1 MKLDRYRKYVRAG
14 VTAFLVLAASMIFY
28 YLLFHQTSVRT
39 AFHNVLNILSPLIAA
54 LILAY
59 VISPIINFIEQR
71 IIARLF
77 ARHGKTQSVR
87 CKKLVRALLILLTYV
102 SMLFALYGLI
112 ATLIPELF
120 SSITNIVSNF
130 SNYAN
135 NIQDFATKVLA
146 NYPEMQQTADQYIS
160 TFSAKLSNWLTNDL
174 MPMLRTFLL
183 NLSGQLVNMVTF
195 FKNILLGAIVAIY
208 MLYNKES
215 YIAKLKKAVYALL
228 GLDHGNA
235 VIRDCQ
241 YVNQEFSGFLV
252 GKVIDSI
259 IIGAICYLVTSLI
272 GTPYALLV
280 SVIIGVTNIIPF
292 FGPFL
297 GAIPSAF
304 LILLVSPKQ
313 CLYFILFIIALQQFD
328 GNILGPKILGKSTG
342 ISSFWVI
349 VAIVVGGGF
358 GGGQTQ
364 RSGPRRGENLRVRLN
379 ITFEEAAFGC
389 EKEIN
394 VGRVEQCP
402 DCKGTGSVRTTQ
414 RTPFGVVQTSGAC
427 KKCGGRGKIIHQPC
441 PRCGSRGAVRK
452 NQTIKVKIPA
462 GIDDGQTLNLRGK
475 GNAGLDGGPAGDLL
489 ITVFVKPHPLFER
502 DGNSVLMEMP
512 VSFAQAALGA
522 EIEVPTIDGRVKLT
536 IPEGTQPG
544 SVFRLRGKGIPYLQ
558 SKGGGRGDQFVT
570 ITVTVPKNMTAEQ
583 KERLRAYADAMNE
596 SVSEG
601 RSGIFGSKKKR

>member
-87 CKKLVRALLILLTYV
+87 CKKLARALLILLTYV

-292 FGPFL
+292 FGPYI
-297 GAIPSAF
+297 GAIPSAI
-304 LILLVSPKQ
+304 ILLTVSPMS
-313 CLYFILFIIALQQFD
+313 CLMFVIFIMILQQVD
-328 GNILGPKILGKSTG
+328 GNIIGPKILGSSTG
-342 ISSFWVI
+342 LSGIWVLFSI
-349 VAIVVGGGF
+349 LLF
-358 GGGQTQ
+358 GGLFGFVGMIIGVPVFAVIYDLIRQLIIRGLEL
-364 RSGPRRGENLRVRLN
+364 RSKSKMFDDYQQEYPR
-379 ITFEEAAFGC
+379 
-389 EKEIN
+389 KE
-394 VGRVEQCP
+394 
-402 DCKGTGSVRTTQ
+402 
-414 RTPFGVVQTSGAC
+414 
-427 KKCGGRGKIIHQPC
+427 
-441 PRCGSRGAVRK
+441 
-452 NQTIKVKIPA
+452 
-462 GIDDGQTLNLRGK
+462 
-475 GNAGLDGGPAGDLL
+475 
-489 ITVFVKPHPLFER
+489 
-502 DGNSVLMEMP
+502 
-512 VSFAQAALGA
+512 
-522 EIEVPTIDGRVKLT
+522 
-536 IPEGTQPG
+536 
-544 SVFRLRGKGIPYLQ
+544 
-558 SKGGGRGDQFVT
+558 
-570 ITVTVPKNMTAEQ
+570 
-583 KERLRAYADAMNE
+583 
-596 SVSEG
+596 
-601 RSGIFGSKKKR
+601 

>member
-39 AFHNVLNILSPLIAA
+39 AFHNVLDILSPLIAA

-102 SMLFALYGLI
+102 AMLFALYGLI

-160 TFSAKLSNWLTNDL
+160 MFSAKLSNWLTNDL

-292 FGPFL
+292 FGPFI
-297 GAIPSAF
+297 GAVPSAF
-304 LILLVSPKQ
+304 LILLVDPMK
-313 CLYFILFIIALQQFD
+313 CLYFLIFILVLQQFD
-328 GNILGPKILGKSTG
+328 GNILGPKILGDSTG
-342 ISSFWVI
+342 LPSFWVLFSI
-349 VAIVVGGGF
+349 LLF
-358 GGGQTQ
+358 GGLFGFVGMIIAVPTFAVIYRAMSLYINSALKKKNYSENTPDYCRLHHIDP
-364 RSGPRRGENLRVRLN
+364 RSGDFIDMDQWPEAGNKGMNDLDMAAGEELEEKTEN
-379 ITFEEAAFGC
+379 I
-389 EKEIN
+389 EK
-394 VGRVEQCP
+394 
-402 DCKGTGSVRTTQ
+402 
-414 RTPFGVVQTSGAC
+414 
-427 KKCGGRGKIIHQPC
+427 
-441 PRCGSRGAVRK
+441 
-452 NQTIKVKIPA
+452 
-462 GIDDGQTLNLRGK
+462 
-475 GNAGLDGGPAGDLL
+475 
-489 ITVFVKPHPLFER
+489 
-502 DGNSVLMEMP
+502 
-512 VSFAQAALGA
+512 
-522 EIEVPTIDGRVKLT
+522 
-536 IPEGTQPG
+536 
-544 SVFRLRGKGIPYLQ
+544 
-558 SKGGGRGDQFVT
+558 
-570 ITVTVPKNMTAEQ
+570 
-583 KERLRAYADAMNE
+583 
-596 SVSEG
+596 
-601 RSGIFGSKKKR
+601 

>member
-1 MKLDRYRKYVRAG
+1 MKLDRYRKYVRTG

-39 AFHNVLNILSPLIAA
+39 AFHNVLDILSPLIAA

-59 VISPIINFIEQR
+59 VNTPIINFIEQR

-102 SMLFALYGLI
+102 AMLFALYGLI

-160 TFSAKLSNWLTNDL
+160 MFSAKLSNWLTNDL

-297 GAIPSAF
+297 GAVPCLL
-304 LILLVSPKQ
+304 LILLIDPLQ
-313 CLYFILFIIALQQFD
+313 ALYFLIFVVLLQQFD
-328 GNILGPKILGKSTG
+328 GNILGPKILGDSTG
-342 ISSFWVI
+342 LSPIWIIFAITVGGATCGVVGMFLG
-349 VAIVVGGGF
+349 VAIIAVLVYLMNHIF
-358 GGGQTQ
+358 DYMLYKKHLKTDL
-364 RSGPRRGENLRVRLN
+364 SNVIIP
-379 ITFEEAAFGC
+379 
-389 EKEIN
+389 EIN
-394 VGRVEQCP
+394 P
-402 DCKGTGSVRTTQ
+402 DNVFIPKDFDASKAND
-414 RTPFGVVQTSGAC
+414 PKAASDASDTSSS
-427 KKCGGRGKIIHQPC
+427 K
-441 PRCGSRGAVRK
+441 
-452 NQTIKVKIPA
+452 
-462 GIDDGQTLNLRGK
+462 
-475 GNAGLDGGPAGDLL
+475 
-489 ITVFVKPHPLFER
+489 E
-502 DGNSVLMEMP
+502 NSH
-512 VSFAQAALGA
+512 
-522 EIEVPTIDGRVKLT
+522 
-536 IPEGTQPG
+536 
-544 SVFRLRGKGIPYLQ
+544 
-558 SKGGGRGDQFVT
+558 
-570 ITVTVPKNMTAEQ
+570 
-583 KERLRAYADAMNE
+583 
-596 SVSEG
+596 
-601 RSGIFGSKKKR
+601 

>member
-39 AFHNVLNILSPLIAA
+39 AFHNVLDILSPLIAA

-102 SMLFALYGLI
+102 AMLFALYGLI

-160 TFSAKLSNWLTNDL
+160 MFSAKLSNWLTNDL

-358 GGGQTQ
+358 GGVLGMVLGVPIFACISSLVNWFTN
-364 RSGPRRGENLRVRLN
+364 RSL
-379 ITFEEAAFGC
+379 T
-389 EKEIN
+389 K
-394 VGRVEQCP
+394 
-402 DCKGTGSVRTTQ
+402 KG
-414 RTPFGVVQTSGAC
+414 
-427 KKCGGRGKIIHQPC
+427 
-441 PRCGSRGAVRK
+441 
-452 NQTIKVKIPA
+452 
-462 GIDDGQTLNLRGK
+462 
-475 GNAGLDGGPAGDLL
+475 
-489 ITVFVKPHPLFER
+489 
-502 DGNSVLMEMP
+502 
-512 VSFAQAALGA
+512 
-522 EIEVPTIDGRVKLT
+522 
-536 IPEGTQPG
+536 
-544 SVFRLRGKGIPYLQ
+544 
-558 SKGGGRGDQFVT
+558 VT
-570 ITVTVPKNMTAEQ
+570 D
-583 KERLRAYADAMNE
+583 DAMFAPAPLASPDE
-596 SVSEG
+596 
-601 RSGIFGSKKKR
+601 KKD

>member
-1 MKLDRYRKYVRAG
+1 MKLDRYRKYVRTG

-39 AFHNVLNILSPLIAA
+39 AFHNVLDILSPLIAA

-102 SMLFALYGLI
+102 AMLFALYGLI

-160 TFSAKLSNWLTNDL
+160 MFSAKLSNWLTNDL

-215 YIAKLKKAVYALL
+215 YIAKLKKTVYALL

-292 FGPFL
+292 FGPFI
-297 GAIPSAF
+297 GAIPCALLLLLGSNPWDALYF
-304 LILLVSPKQ
+304 LI
-313 CLYFILFIIALQQFD
+313 FIVILQQVD
-328 GNILGPKILGKSTG
+328 GNIIGPKILGNTTG
-342 ISSFWVI
+342 VSSFWVLFSI
-349 VAIVVGGGF
+349 LLF
-358 GGGQTQ
+358 GGLWGLVGMVIAVPLFGVIYDIIRKLTA
-364 RSGPRRGENLRVRLN
+364 RGLKRNRH
-379 ITFEEAAFGC
+379 EEMMQEYN
-389 EKEIN
+389 EKFHE
-394 VGRVEQCP
+394 EP
-402 DCKGTGSVRTTQ
+402 EETETTQ
-414 RTPFGVVQTSGAC
+414 KDTF
-427 KKCGGRGKIIHQPC
+427 
-441 PRCGSRGAVRK
+441 
-452 NQTIKVKIPA
+452 
-462 GIDDGQTLNLRGK
+462 
-475 GNAGLDGGPAGDLL
+475 
-489 ITVFVKPHPLFER
+489 
-502 DGNSVLMEMP
+502 
-512 VSFAQAALGA
+512 
-522 EIEVPTIDGRVKLT
+522 
-536 IPEGTQPG
+536 
-544 SVFRLRGKGIPYLQ
+544 
-558 SKGGGRGDQFVT
+558 
-570 ITVTVPKNMTAEQ
+570 
-583 KERLRAYADAMNE
+583 
-596 SVSEG
+596 
-601 RSGIFGSKKKR
+601 SKKINAKINEYIDKNVNNK

>member
-39 AFHNVLNILSPLIAA
+39 AFHNVLDILSPLIAA

-102 SMLFALYGLI
+102 AMLFALYGLI

-160 TFSAKLSNWLTNDL
+160 MFSAKLSNWLTNDL

-292 FGPFL
+292 FGPYI
-297 GAIPSAF
+297 GAIPSAI
-304 LILLVSPKQ
+304 ILLTVSPMS
-313 CLYFILFIIALQQFD
+313 CLMFVIFIVILQQVD
-328 GNILGPKILGKSTG
+328 GNIIGPKILGSSTG
-342 ISSFWVI
+342 LSGIWVLFSI
-349 VAIVVGGGF
+349 LLF
-358 GGGQTQ
+358 GGLFGFVGMIIGVPVFAVIYDLIRQLIIRGLEL
-364 RSGPRRGENLRVRLN
+364 RSKSKMFDDYQHEYPR
-379 ITFEEAAFGC
+379 
-389 EKEIN
+389 KE
-394 VGRVEQCP
+394 
-402 DCKGTGSVRTTQ
+402 
-414 RTPFGVVQTSGAC
+414 
-427 KKCGGRGKIIHQPC
+427 
-441 PRCGSRGAVRK
+441 
-452 NQTIKVKIPA
+452 
-462 GIDDGQTLNLRGK
+462 
-475 GNAGLDGGPAGDLL
+475 
-489 ITVFVKPHPLFER
+489 
-502 DGNSVLMEMP
+502 
-512 VSFAQAALGA
+512 
-522 EIEVPTIDGRVKLT
+522 
-536 IPEGTQPG
+536 
-544 SVFRLRGKGIPYLQ
+544 
-558 SKGGGRGDQFVT
+558 
-570 ITVTVPKNMTAEQ
+570 
-583 KERLRAYADAMNE
+583 
-596 SVSEG
+596 
-601 RSGIFGSKKKR
+601 

>member
-28 YLLFHQTSVRT
+28 YLPFHQTSVRT

-297 GAIPSAF
+297 GAVPVCAIICTVCRNYANRRLEKHHLPDDDAFYFHMDHIDPETRQAIPYQKKKIDEAEVF
-304 LILLVSPKQ
+304 HFPGYRLRK
-313 CLYFILFIIALQQFD
+313 AL
-328 GNILGPKILGKSTG
+328 T
-342 ISSFWVI
+342 
-349 VAIVVGGGF
+349 
-358 GGGQTQ
+358 
-364 RSGPRRGENLRVRLN
+364 
-379 ITFEEAAFGC
+379 
-389 EKEIN
+389 
-394 VGRVEQCP
+394 
-402 DCKGTGSVRTTQ
+402 
-414 RTPFGVVQTSGAC
+414 
-427 KKCGGRGKIIHQPC
+427 
-441 PRCGSRGAVRK
+441 
-452 NQTIKVKIPA
+452 
-462 GIDDGQTLNLRGK
+462 
-475 GNAGLDGGPAGDLL
+475 
-489 ITVFVKPHPLFER
+489 
-502 DGNSVLMEMP
+502 
-512 VSFAQAALGA
+512 
-522 EIEVPTIDGRVKLT
+522 KLT
-536 IPEGTQPG
+536 TEESP
-544 SVFRLRGKGIPYLQ
+544 VDAPYTPAKP
-558 SKGGGRGDQFVT
+558 STKEKNSDSSDSDQ
-570 ITVTVPKNMTAEQ
+570 K
-583 KERLRAYADAMNE
+583 
-596 SVSEG
+596 
-601 RSGIFGSKKKR
+601 

>member
-1 MKLDRYRKYVRAG
+1 M
-14 VTAFLVLAASMIFY
+14 
-28 YLLFHQTSVRT
+28 RT

-77 ARHGKTQSVR
+77 ARHRKTQSVR

-102 SMLFALYGLI
+102 AMLFALYGLI

-120 SSITNIVSNF
+120 SSIANIVSNF

-297 GAIPSAF
+297 GAVPCLL
-304 LILLVSPKQ
+304 LILLIDPLQ
-313 CLYFILFIIALQQFD
+313 ALYFLIFVVLLQQFD
-328 GNILGPKILGKSTG
+328 GNFLGPKILGETTG
-342 ISSFWVI
+342 VSSFLI
-349 VAIVVGGGF
+349 IISILIGGGF
-358 GGGQTQ
+358 WGVFGMIIAVPVCAIICTVC
-364 RSGPRRGENLRVRLN
+364 RNFANRRLEKYHLPDDDAFYFHMDHIDPETRQAIPYQKKKIDEAEVFHFPGYRLR
-379 ITFEEAAFGC
+379 
-389 EKEIN
+389 K
-394 VGRVEQCP
+394 
-402 DCKGTGSVRTTQ
+402 
-414 RTPFGVVQTSGAC
+414 
-427 KKCGGRGKIIHQPC
+427 
-441 PRCGSRGAVRK
+441 
-452 NQTIKVKIPA
+452 
-462 GIDDGQTLNLRGK
+462 
-475 GNAGLDGGPAGDLL
+475 
-489 ITVFVKPHPLFER
+489 
-502 DGNSVLMEMP
+502 
-512 VSFAQAALGA
+512 AL
-522 EIEVPTIDGRVKLT
+522 TKLT
-536 IPEGTQPG
+536 TEESP
-544 SVFRLRGKGIPYLQ
+544 VDAPYTPAKP
-558 SKGGGRGDQFVT
+558 STEEKNSDSSDSDQ
-570 ITVTVPKNMTAEQ
+570 K
-583 KERLRAYADAMNE
+583 
-596 SVSEG
+596 
-601 RSGIFGSKKKR
+601 

>member
-241 YVNQEFSGFLV
+241 YVNQEFSGSSLE
-252 GKVIDSI
+252 KSSI
-259 IIGAICYLVTSLI
+259 RSS
-272 GTPYALLV
+272 
-280 SVIIGVTNIIPF
+280 SV
-292 FGPFL
+292 
-297 GAIPSAF
+297 PSA
-304 LILLVSPKQ
+304 IL
-313 CLYFILFIIALQQFD
+313 
-328 GNILGPKILGKSTG
+328 
-342 ISSFWVI
+342 
-349 VAIVVGGGF
+349 
-358 GGGQTQ
+358 
-364 RSGPRRGENLRVRLN
+364 
-379 ITFEEAAFGC
+379 
-389 EKEIN
+389 
-394 VGRVEQCP
+394 
-402 DCKGTGSVRTTQ
+402 
-414 RTPFGVVQTSGAC
+414 
-427 KKCGGRGKIIHQPC
+427 
-441 PRCGSRGAVRK
+441 
-452 NQTIKVKIPA
+452 
-462 GIDDGQTLNLRGK
+462 
-475 GNAGLDGGPAGDLL
+475 
-489 ITVFVKPHPLFER
+489 
-502 DGNSVLMEMP
+502 
-512 VSFAQAALGA
+512 
-522 EIEVPTIDGRVKLT
+522 
-536 IPEGTQPG
+536 
-544 SVFRLRGKGIPYLQ
+544 
-558 SKGGGRGDQFVT
+558 
-570 ITVTVPKNMTAEQ
+570 
-583 KERLRAYADAMNE
+583 
-596 SVSEG
+596 
-601 RSGIFGSKKKR
+601 